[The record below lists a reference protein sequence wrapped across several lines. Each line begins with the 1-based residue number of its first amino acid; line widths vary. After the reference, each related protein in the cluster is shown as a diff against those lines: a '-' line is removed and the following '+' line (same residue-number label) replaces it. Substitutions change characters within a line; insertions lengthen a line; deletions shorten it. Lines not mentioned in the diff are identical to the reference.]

1 MTIVSGFVR
10 AERFH
15 EVEGCPLADPARS
28 DIDESACAGCPYNVL
43 KPGAARVG
51 CVLHTPFRGYEKA
64 LAHVERIAG
73 LERRAEL
80 EKTLS
85 AQTAAGIPTERLP
98 ELAALA
104 ARAWD
109 LVGSDPE
116 ERDAVACLCLFFEGA
131 LRLGEPVQ
139 LFSSYNIGAR

>member
-15 EVEGCPLADPARS
+15 EVEGCPLADPAAS
-28 DIDESACAGCPYNVL
+28 DVDESACAGCPFNVL
-43 KPGAARVG
+43 KPGAARIG
-51 CVLHTPFRGYEKA
+51 CVMNTPFRGYQKA

-73 LERRAEL
+73 PERRQELERA
-80 EKTLS
+80 LS
-85 AQTAAGIPTERLP
+85 AQSAAGLSAGELP
-98 ELAALA
+98 ALAALA

-116 ERDAVACLCLFFEGA
+116 ERDAVACLRLFAEGGV
-131 LRLGEPVQ
+131 RLGEAVQ
-139 LFSSYNIGAR
+139 LFSPYNIGAR